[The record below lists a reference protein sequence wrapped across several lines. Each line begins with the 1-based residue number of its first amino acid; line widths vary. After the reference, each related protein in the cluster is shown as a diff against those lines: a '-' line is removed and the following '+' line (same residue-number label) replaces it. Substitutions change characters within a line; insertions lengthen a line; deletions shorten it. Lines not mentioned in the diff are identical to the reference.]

1 MNKNLLSLLL
11 ILFFFNVNAQIV
23 NPKIIELP
31 EKVSENDFSFLK
43 EELKNVQ
50 VVMLGEK
57 THFDGNVFEVKT
69 EIIKYLHQELGFNT
83 IAFESGIY
91 DVWKAQNSINNGGA
105 TNVALNKSL
114 FSIWSKKREFRS
126 FIDFFDANKTSLKLF
141 GFDNQITGEYGEN
154 ELVTDLFS
162 YCADYQLILKL
173 NKDDFELLIES
184 INNSGVFDEGDITFE
199 KYNVELGKL
208 LNSINKKPNDEIH
221 FYWKQILKSLLAIGE
236 YSYKNLPILSTFNT
250 TADDNIRDKQMA
262 DNLLEYVKRHP
273 NEKIICWGAN
283 AHFVNDM
290 SSVKVSIIKE
300 FVPMGSYLKKEL
312 KEKVYSLAAVTASDS
327 IFLNSTWSK
336 TPLNINSFEQF
347 LKNKNKPHLF
357 ISANQ
362 VAMQQPQLNRFFSPI
377 DFIEA
382 RLDLLHDG
390 YLYFNQI
397 KQSTT
402 IDDDETEVKKITEV
416 KADLIKPQ
424 SKQIPE
430 IDKNKK
436 VQSEILNLDDV
447 FIVNYS
453 KKFTNSIIKKALENI
468 SKNYPTDAFNSKQ
481 FTNIDVKVQNETT
494 TNFDF
499 ICKQYDRGYNPNDR
513 NAKQIEELRWNSKN
527 DYKPTS
533 VRQFRSLTYNNPVMY
548 GSFFN
553 SRKSKKFLYKI
564 IEVKI
569 YDSKPVYVIS
579 FSIPRNHYTYT
590 KRQIPG
596 NYSGLIFINKDDFA
610 IVKVIEN
617 WEYKVNSEPSKYDIY
632 GWDEKYVNKEVNS
645 ESVETNFEK
654 INNLY
659 FLTNSEIEIAGKLFD
674 KDKKEYQLKFFIN
687 SSWNNFE
694 TKNVTK
700 ISYKEEIELFDKV
713 KFNKQFWDNYPMP
726 K

>member
-1 MNKNLLSLLL
+1 
-11 ILFFFNVNAQIV
+11 
-23 NPKIIELP
+23 
-31 EKVSENDFSFLK
+31 
-43 EELKNVQ
+43 
-50 VVMLGEK
+50 ML
-57 THFDGNVFEVKT
+57 
-69 EIIKYLHQELGFNT
+69 
-83 IAFESGIY
+83 
-91 DVWKAQNSINNGGA
+91 
-105 TNVALNKSL
+105 
-114 FSIWSKKREFRS
+114 FRS
-126 FIDFFDANKTSLKLF
+126 
-141 GFDNQITGEYGEN
+141 
-154 ELVTDLFS
+154 
-162 YCADYQLILKL
+162 
-173 NKDDFELLIES
+173 
-184 INNSGVFDEGDITFE
+184 
-199 KYNVELGKL
+199 
-208 LNSINKKPNDEIH
+208 
-221 FYWKQILKSLLAIGE
+221 
-236 YSYKNLPILSTFNT
+236 
-250 TADDNIRDKQMA
+250 
-262 DNLLEYVKRHP
+262 
-273 NEKIICWGAN
+273 
-283 AHFVNDM
+283 
-290 SSVKVSIIKE
+290 
-300 FVPMGSYLKKEL
+300 GSYLKKEL

-327 IFLNSTWSK
+327 IFLNSIWSK

-377 DFIEA
+377 DFIES

-424 SKQIPE
+424 SKQNLE
-430 IDKNKK
+430 IDKTKK

-481 FTNIDVKVQNETT
+481 FTNIDVKIQNETI

-499 ICKQYDRGYNPNDR
+499 ICKQYDRGYNQNDR

-533 VRQFRSLTYNNPVMY
+533 IRQFRSLTYNNPVMY

-564 IEVKI
+564 IVVKI

-645 ESVETNFEK
+645 EIVETNFEK

-674 KDKKEYQLKFFIN
+674 NDKKEYQLKFFIN

-694 TKNVTK
+694 TENVTK

-713 KFNKQFWDNYPMP
+713 KFNKQFWDNYIIS

>member
-1 MNKNLLSLLL
+1 
-11 ILFFFNVNAQIV
+11 
-23 NPKIIELP
+23 
-31 EKVSENDFSFLK
+31 
-43 EELKNVQ
+43 
-50 VVMLGEK
+50 ML
-57 THFDGNVFEVKT
+57 
-69 EIIKYLHQELGFNT
+69 
-83 IAFESGIY
+83 
-91 DVWKAQNSINNGGA
+91 
-105 TNVALNKSL
+105 
-114 FSIWSKKREFRS
+114 FRS
-126 FIDFFDANKTSLKLF
+126 
-141 GFDNQITGEYGEN
+141 
-154 ELVTDLFS
+154 
-162 YCADYQLILKL
+162 
-173 NKDDFELLIES
+173 
-184 INNSGVFDEGDITFE
+184 
-199 KYNVELGKL
+199 
-208 LNSINKKPNDEIH
+208 
-221 FYWKQILKSLLAIGE
+221 
-236 YSYKNLPILSTFNT
+236 
-250 TADDNIRDKQMA
+250 
-262 DNLLEYVKRHP
+262 
-273 NEKIICWGAN
+273 
-283 AHFVNDM
+283 
-290 SSVKVSIIKE
+290 
-300 FVPMGSYLKKEL
+300 
-312 KEKVYSLAAVTASDS
+312 SLAAVTASDS

-377 DFIEA
+377 DFIES
-382 RLDLLHDG
+382 RLALLHDG
-390 YLYFNQI
+390 YLYFNQV

-416 KADLIKPQ
+416 KADFIKPQ

-430 IDKNKK
+430 IDKTKK

-499 ICKQYDRGYNPNDR
+499 ICRQYDRGFNQNDR
-513 NAKQIEELRWNSKN
+513 NTKQIEELQWNSKN

-617 WEYKVNSEPSKYDIY
+617 WEYKENPEPSKYDIY
-632 GWDEKYVNKEVNS
+632 GWNEKYVNKEVNS
-645 ESVETNFEK
+645 ETVETNFEK

-659 FLTNSEIEIAGKLFD
+659 FLTNSEIEISGKLFD

-687 SSWNNFE
+687 SNWNSFKTENA
-694 TKNVTK
+694 TK
-700 ISYKEEIELFDKV
+700 ISYKEEIELFEKV
-713 KFNKQFWDNYPMP
+713 KFNKQFWDNYIIS